1 MLPVGSALLLL
12 RFTQAMIKIIRGQQD
27 TFIVSHEA
35 EDKVEKIKE
44 AKSIGES

>member
-12 RFTQAMIKIIRGQQD
+12 RFTQALLKIIKGQQD

-35 EDKVEKIKE
+35 EDKVEKLRD
-44 AKSIGES
+44 AKSIEES